1 MIMKGTRRSP
11 AFSLVE
17 VVIALGVFSTGVI
30 VVIALITS
38 GASRSRE
45 SMDSKIALGLSERIR
60 SEVISYFGQD
70 LPTFSS
76 GEPLRLVSSR
86 TGDDVRV
93 EVNDGRDAYFLVELV
108 PIGSGELIRD
118 ANRGTVGADVTV
130 YWPYRPPG
138 TVNVD
143 VEAAKNSV
151 RYQLMFLR

>member
-1 MIMKGTRRSP
+1 MKARSRLF

-76 GEPLRLVSSR
+76 DEPLRLVSSR
-86 TGDDVRV
+86 VGDDVRI
-93 EVNDGRDAYFLVELV
+93 EAGDGRDAYFLVELM
-108 PIGSGELIRD
+108 PLGSDELLRD

-130 YWPYRPPG
+130 HWPYRPPG
-138 TVNVD
+138 TVNID